1 MESKMKEISTTE
13 DIENQSRTTY
23 YEGSNISKV
32 THRYNNN
39 IKMEDVLYKLCH
51 NYLKTN
57 KYID

>member
-1 MESKMKEISTTE
+1 MITKMKEISTTE
-13 DIENQSRTTY
+13 NIENQTRTTT

-32 THRYNNN
+32 IHRHNNN
-39 IKMEDVLYKLCH
+39 IKMEDILYKLCH

>member
-1 MESKMKEISTTE
+1 MKSNMKEIFTTE
-13 DIENQSRTTY
+13 DIENQTRTTT

-32 THRYNNN
+32 THRHNNN

-51 NYLKTN
+51 NYLKAN